1 MSKPGGIRLSKD
13 AWEFKKKTENRRR
26 VPRFV
31 ADDAPKTFEGYMKS
45 KIDDLEGE
53 DQVNF
58 LLDSVEFIKE
68 YIKETEG
75 GEGPEGG
82 TAVEASDGDAG
93 GVHNLI
99 CDEVSRNPRTVLARF
114 KHKRKEADEDDMEIM
129 FDADRSDIKK
139 FAYNCE
145 QCGGYL
151 LCNDFETTCMN
162 CGRAAVLV
170 EDRGASSSSIDYDQN
185 TVETR
190 FHYKRIN
197 HFDEWLSSFQGR
209 ENVDIPQEVVE
220 LVRSEFAK
228 ARIGQDGITHAKVR
242 AFLKKL
248 NFNKLY
254 EHSYHI
260 CRLLGGKTVD
270 PIPRDLE
277 AKLRRMFQQIQAPFE
292 LVKPPERH
300 NFLSYSFVL
309 YKFLELLKHDEYL
322 PHLQLLKS
330 TEKLYQQDRIW
341 KDICKILRWE
351 FISTV

>member
-1 MSKPGGIRLSKD
+1 MNRSNGIRLSKD
-13 AWEFKKKTENRRR
+13 AWEFKKKTESRKRKPKIVSEN
-26 VPRFV
+26 
-31 ADDAPKTFEGYMKS
+31 APKTFEGYVKS
-45 KIDDLEGE
+45 NLDDLDGE
-53 DQVNF
+53 DKIKF
-58 LLDSVEFIKE
+58 LLDSVEFIQE
-68 YIKETEG
+68 YIRETEG
-75 GEGPEGG
+75 DADQS
-82 TAVEASDGDAG
+82 AVHASAESASDVQG
-93 GVHNLI
+93 LI

-114 KHKRKEADEDDMEIM
+114 KEKRKEADEDDMTLL
-129 FDADRSDIKK
+129 FDSGRDELRK
-139 FAYNCE
+139 FAFNCE
-145 QCGGYL
+145 SCGGYL
-151 LCNDFETTCMN
+151 FHSDHETTCAV
-162 CGRAAVLV
+162 CGKVGTIV
-170 EDRGASSSSIDYDQN
+170 EERGANSGAIDYDQN

-209 ENVDIPQEVVE
+209 ENVDIPGDVIE
-220 LVRSEFAK
+220 LVRAEFVK
-228 ARIGQDGITHAKVR
+228 ARIGPEGITHTRVR

-270 PIPRDLE
+270 VIPRDLE

-309 YKFLELLKHDEYL
+309 YKFLELLKRDEYL

-341 KDICKILRWE
+341 KDICRILHWE
-351 FISTV
+351 FVSTV